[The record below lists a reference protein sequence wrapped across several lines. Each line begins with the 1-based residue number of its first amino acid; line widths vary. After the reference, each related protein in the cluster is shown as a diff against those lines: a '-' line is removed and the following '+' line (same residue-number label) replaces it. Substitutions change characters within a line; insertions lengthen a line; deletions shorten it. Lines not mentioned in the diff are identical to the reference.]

1 MDPLCHTLTG
11 AALAE
16 AGLKHRTRFA
26 SGALLIGAN
35 LPDIDVV
42 SAGISTVESLSFRRG
57 WTHGILA
64 MVLLPMVLTAALMA
78 WDRLAGRLRASPPD
92 RSVRFTP
99 LVIVSAVAVASH
111 YLLDFLNVYGIRL
124 LMPFS
129 DVWLYGDALFIVDPW
144 LWLALGI
151 GLIMSRRRTVRM
163 RPLPEHPA
171 RRALQAASAY
181 IAIMLLANVAARQIV
196 GAALSSGPAPRR
208 MMVAPVLADPFRR
221 DVVLDWGDRYEVA
234 RFDWVPVP
242 KLTRLGRTVETRAR
256 IEEAALATATKQG
269 QLFLAWARF
278 PYYRVEGSGT
288 TTTVEIADLRYA
300 IDSRGAWAAVTVD
313 LGAPP

>member
-16 AGLKHRTRFA
+16 AGLKHRTRLAFA
-26 SGALLIGAN
+26 ALLIGAN
-35 LPDIDVV
+35 LPDVDII
-42 SAGISTVESLSFRRG
+42 SASISTVEALSFRRG

-64 MVLLPMVLTAALMA
+64 MVLLPIVLATSLMA
-78 WDRLAGRLRASPPD
+78 WDRLAERVRADPP
-92 RSVRFTP
+92 RRKVRFRP
-99 LVIVSAVAVASH
+99 LVLVSTVAVASH

-144 LWLALGI
+144 LWLALGTGI
-151 GLIMSRRRTVRM
+151 IMSRRRTVRK
-163 RPLPEHPA
+163 RSFPERPA
-171 RRALQAASAY
+171 RRVLQAAGAY
-181 IAIMLLANVAARQIV
+181 IAIMLIANVAARQMV
-196 GAALSSGPAPRR
+196 SAALPPGAAPRR

-242 KLTRLGRTVETRAR
+242 KLTRQGRTVETRAWL
-256 IEEAALATATKQG
+256 EEAALAAATKQG
-269 QLFLAWARF
+269 WLFLGWARF
-278 PYYRVEGSGT
+278 PFCRVERSGKA
-288 TTTVEIADLRYA
+288 TTVEIADLRYA
-300 IDSRGAWAAVTVD
+300 IDASPTWAAVTVD
-313 LGAPP
+313 LRAPP